1 VILTGF
7 TASLMNWPLLYLCS
21 EWVIRFVMLIYV
33 PQRRSAAA
41 SRTWL
46 LLIFL
51 LPWPG
56 LVIYALLG
64 RIYLPR
70 RRIEMQERASQHIR
84 EAQAQRSGAKA
95 PAVDLSPHLE
105 PIAHLAQQLG
115 DFEVAPGN
123 SIELLTDYAGSINRL
138 VADIDAASQSVH
150 LLFYIF
156 EADATGQSVA
166 DALARAA
173 RRGVACRV
181 LMDAVGSKH
190 GLRKLA
196 PRLRQ
201 EGVEVQAM
209 LPAGLFRRSAAR
221 FDLRNHRKIGIIDGQ
236 VGYTGSQ
243 NLVNPGFVKDHP
255 NEELMARLTGPVV
268 AQLQAVFLADHFF
281 ETGQPREYPD
291 SFPELPADGPSPAHL
306 LPSGPGYGREN
317 GQEFITALL
326 YAARR
331 RVVITT
337 PYFVPDEPVLQAIRS
352 ATRREV
358 EVHLVVSMH
367 ANQLLTQLAQQS
379 FYDTLLECGVAIHL
393 YEPHFLHAKHI
404 TVDDE
409 IALLGS
415 TNMDI
420 RSFALNAE
428 INLLVYDPAVVGR
441 MREVQERY
449 FAHSERLS
457 TEDWKRRPLV
467 RKVLQNSARLAD
479 SLL

>member
-1 VILTGF
+1 MHW
-7 TASLMNWPLLYLCS
+7 SLVYLCS

-56 LVIYALLG
+56 LVLYALFG

-70 RRIEMQERASQHIR
+70 RRIEMQERASRRIC
-84 EAQAQRSGAKA
+84 EVQAQRR
-95 PAVDLSPHLE
+95 AVETSLQLPSHLQ
-105 PIAHLAQQLG
+105 PVAHLGRKLG
-115 DFEVAPGN
+115 DFEVCGGN
-123 SIELLTDYAGSINRL
+123 SIEILTAYAGTIDRL
-138 VADIDAASQSVH
+138 IADVEAARETVH

-156 EADATGQSVA
+156 EADESGRRVA

-173 RRGVACRV
+173 QRGVECRV
-181 LMDAVGSKH
+181 MMDAVGSKH

-196 PRLRQ
+196 PGLRK
-201 EGVEVQAM
+201 EGVEVLAM
-209 LPAGLFRRSAAR
+209 MPGSLFRRSAAR
-221 FDLRNHRKIGIIDGQ
+221 FDLRNHRKIAVIDGCI
-236 VGYTGSQ
+236 GYTGSQ
-243 NLVNPGFVKDHP
+243 NIVNPAFVKGYP
-255 NEELMARLTGPVV
+255 NEELMARVTGPVV

-281 ETGQPREYPD
+281 ETGQPLAYQD
-291 SFPELPADGPSPAHL
+291 HFPQILASGSSPAHL

-317 GQEFITALL
+317 GQEFIAALL
-326 YAARR
+326 YAAHH

-337 PYFVPDEPVLQAIRS
+337 PYFVPDEPVLQSIIS
-352 ATRREV
+352 ATDRGV
-358 EVHLVVSMH
+358 ELHLVVSMH
-367 ANQLLTQLAQQS
+367 ANQLVTQWAQQS
-379 FYDTLLECGVAIHL
+379 FYEALLECGVAIYL

-404 TVDDE
+404 TVDDD

-415 TNMDI
+415 SNMDI

-428 INLLVYDPAVVGR
+428 INLVVYDPGVVSR
-441 MREVQERY
+441 MQEIQRRY

-457 TEDWKRRPLV
+457 AEAWKRRSLG

>member
-1 VILTGF
+1 
-7 TASLMNWPLLYLCS
+7 MNWPLLYLCS

-326 YAARR
+326 
-331 RVVITT
+331 
-337 PYFVPDEPVLQAIRS
+337 
-352 ATRREV
+352 
-358 EVHLVVSMH
+358 
-367 ANQLLTQLAQQS
+367 
-379 FYDTLLECGVAIHL
+379 
-393 YEPHFLHAKHI
+393 
-404 TVDDE
+404 
-409 IALLGS
+409 
-415 TNMDI
+415 
-420 RSFALNAE
+420 
-428 INLLVYDPAVVGR
+428 
-441 MREVQERY
+441 
-449 FAHSERLS
+449 
-457 TEDWKRRPLV
+457 
-467 RKVLQNSARLAD
+467 
-479 SLL
+479 